1 MENQEYE
8 IRMREN
14 GAVMVGPL
22 NKQELLEQ
30 LKSYRAD
37 DLKEIGTAYGFATMR
52 EAGEFMEVY
61 NRQTEELTEVS
72 DYIDYE

>member
-1 MENQEYE
+1 MRKQKYE

-14 GAVMVGPL
+14 GATMVGPL

-37 DLKEIGTAYGFATMR
+37 DLKEVGTAYGFATMK
-52 EAGEFMEVY
+52 EAGEFMEIY

-72 DYIDYE
+72 DYINYE